1 MMKQIMGIIDHSF
14 FEKRIGKIDCD
25 FFEKIFKTPA
35 HVKDFL
41 KQLLSKDMQKQLDFS
56 TINTNRIHKVSEEF
70 KEADVDVV
78 VKTLLVIQKMTLNRN
93 DYYLIIEKKSEG
105 EMKIL
110 IQTITV

>member
-1 MMKQIMGIIDHSF
+1 MGIINQSF
-14 FEKRIGKIDCD
+14 FEKRIGKIDGG

-41 KQLLSKDMQKQLDFS
+41 KQLLPKDIQKELDFS

-70 KEADVDVV
+70 NEGDADIVL
-78 VKTLLVIQKMTLNRN
+78 KTLLVIQKMEINRN
-93 DYYLIIEKKSEG
+93 DFYVIIEKKSRG

-110 IQTITV
+110 VQTITV